1 MKQVYLTLLLTFFFY
16 FPGQAQRPA
25 EQIDKLMDTYHG
37 LRKFN
42 GTILVSQKGRILLEK
57 GYGCQDMKT
66 RVPNSPQTI
75 YQIASVTKPFTSTL
89 VLKLVELQQLKLTDV
104 ISKFYPGFPKG
115 DSITIRQ
122 LLSHTSGIVDHAA
135 DIGGKPIRGANEEE
149 MFIETLK
156 ARPLGFSP
164 GKDWRYSNSGYILL
178 GYIIEKVSHMSYYDA
193 IRKYIFKPAGMR
205 QSAFDFV
212 GLESPNKATGYWVFP
227 EDEHAEQATLINY
240 DGPKAAGAIYSTVGD
255 LYKFHRGL
263 QTGLFVSGASLKEAY
278 TPVALNYGY
287 GWIIEQ
293 AGGKQLVSH
302 SGDIWGFKAEFA
314 RLPQD
319 DVCIVVLSN
328 AEEPDLHAITF
339 KIVAILN
346 GQDYQFP
353 AQNKI
358 KLSEE
363 VLKGYA
369 GKYELRPGEFI
380 EVNIRKQRL
389 TATTNITQEL
399 YCQQKDVFLL
409 DNGTAQKAVTFNRGK
424 AGQVISLSFI
434 NGEEKMVCKKVK

>member
-1 MKQVYLTLLLTFFFY
+1 
-16 FPGQAQRPA
+16 
-25 EQIDKLMDTYHG
+25 
-37 LRKFN
+37 
-42 GTILVSQKGRILLEK
+42 
-57 GYGCQDMKT
+57 
-66 RVPNSPQTI
+66 
-75 YQIASVTKPFTSTL
+75 
-89 VLKLVELQQLKLTDV
+89 VLKLVEQQQLKLTDA
-104 ISKFYPGFPKG
+104 IGKFYPGFPKG

-122 LLSHTSGIVDHAA
+122 LLSHTSGIVDHAV
-135 DIGGKPIRGANEEE
+135 DIGGKSISGANEEE
-149 MFIETLK
+149 IFIETLK

-193 IRKYIFKPAGMR
+193 IRKYIFKPAGMQ

-212 GLESPNKATGYWVFP
+212 GLESSNKATGYWLFP

-263 QTGLFVSGASLKEAY
+263 QTGLFVSSASLKEAY

-319 DVCIVVLSN
+319 DVCIIMLSN

-346 GQDYQFP
+346 AQDYQFP
-353 AQNKI
+353 AQNKVV
-358 KLSEE
+358 LSEE
-363 VLKGYA
+363 VLKAYT
-369 GKYELRPGEFI
+369 GKYELRDGEFI
-380 EVNIRKQRL
+380 EVNTLKQRL

-409 DNGTAQKAVTFNRGK
+409 DNGTAQKTVTFNRDQ